1 MLLLNC
7 LEGYNISFLEVFQYT
22 RQESVI
28 HQLDPRSKLALSI
41 TMAAITLLFL
51 NIIPL
56 LIIFLCMI
64 PLLAA
69 AKSLRRWAT
78 SMKGLSFLLVFIV
91 IFNTLLSTV
100 ENPLSFSIA
109 LAIRLLA
116 LMSSFSIFF
125 LTVHPD
131 ELSQALIQMKVKFEF
146 AFAMSMAMRYVPTLA
161 QEAYAIMDAQR
172 ARGVEM
178 DKGNLLKRI
187 RNIVPI
193 IVPLIIVSI
202 RRALSIAESME
213 SRGFGASENR
223 TYMEQLTFRKRDWAV
238 LFVSVILL
246 IVTIYLRFFT
256 ILPDW
261 VLWGLPL

>member
-1 MLLLNC
+1 MS
-7 LEGYNISFLEVFQYT
+7 EISFLEVFQYT
-22 RQESVI
+22 RKESLI
-28 HQLDPRSKLALSI
+28 HQLDPRSKLALSM
-41 TMAAITLLFL
+41 TLAVITLLFL

-56 LIIFLCMI
+56 LIIFFCLI

-78 SMKGLSFLLVFIV
+78 SMKGLSFLLIFIV

-100 ENPLSFSIA
+100 ENPLSFSIT

-131 ELSQALIQMKVKFEF
+131 ELSQALIQMRVKFEF
-146 AFAMSMAMRYVPTLA
+146 AFAMSMAMRYVPTLG

-178 DKGNLLKRI
+178 DKGNILKRI

-213 SRGFGASENR
+213 SRGFGASDNR
-223 TYMEQLTFRKRDWAV
+223 TYMEKLSFRKRDWAV
-238 LFVSVILL
+238 LFISIFLL
-246 IVTIYLRFFT
+246 IIAIYLRLFT
-256 ILPDW
+256 VLPDW
-261 VLWGLPL
+261 LLWGLPL